1 MSSAALSAAAAATVD
16 PATVAMV
23 TYLTLFFGV
32 LVGAIVPVIPTGALV
47 SAAAAATLYSKY
59 PETVVLVI
67 IVASAAAL
75 IGDMALFA
83 ICSTRAG
90 FRVLAWLRRRTKPDL
105 LDRSHRQLDEHGIRL
120 LIVSRLIPAGRIPV
134 MAAALLAGMS
144 WRWYLIG
151 DAIACLAWSLTYAAI
166 GILSSSIFDEPWKG
180 ILAAIGL
187 VILVSVAPPAFN
199 FLRSR
204 VRTHG

>member
-1 MSSAALSAAAAATVD
+1 
-16 PATVAMV
+16 
-23 TYLTLFFGV
+23 
-32 LVGAIVPVIPTGALV
+32 
-47 SAAAAATLYSKY
+47 
-59 PETVVLVI
+59 
-67 IVASAAAL
+67 
-75 IGDMALFA
+75 
-83 ICSTRAG
+83 
-90 FRVLAWLRRRTKPDL
+90 
-105 LDRSHRQLDEHGIRL
+105 
-120 LIVSRLIPAGRIPV
+120 

-144 WRWYLIG
+144 WRWYLVG